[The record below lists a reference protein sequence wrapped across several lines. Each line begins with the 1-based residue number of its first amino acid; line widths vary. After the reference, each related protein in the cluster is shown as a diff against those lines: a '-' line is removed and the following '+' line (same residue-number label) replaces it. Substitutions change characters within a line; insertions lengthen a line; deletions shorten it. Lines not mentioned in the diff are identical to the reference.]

1 LRTYYYT
8 YFYVSFILL
17 LFNPI
22 QSSPN
27 NLKRSFTRPESPD
40 QIFFALIVVAMVTIL
55 LTRTGKILTF
65 FSQPTVSLSISF
77 ERHTI
82 LEPDSHP

>member
-1 LRTYYYT
+1 
-8 YFYVSFILL
+8 VSFILL

-27 NLKRSFTRPESPD
+27 NLKRSSPGRSPD

-82 LEPDSHP
+82 LRPDSHP